1 MVEPGPFHF
10 DTVFNCQFN
19 LEFRGSV
26 LFRNKRDPVTILK
39 ISFTF
44 CVNQVTFSGC
54 GTRNAFLIQFVRKLI
69 FGGFFLLFS
78 TFLPNCRWRRNL
90 IFRGLF
96 GRYPKCYFLNKT
108 PLSLGILFTYRAK
121 RVSAKPFVAPLA
133 LHVCWPNR
141 AAPNNRWSC
150 PVWPGAH
157 RFGPELPCLAL

>member
-1 MVEPGPFHF
+1 MYT
-10 DTVFNCQFN
+10 TVFNCQFN

-26 LFRNKRDPVTILK
+26 LFRNKRDPVAILK
-39 ISFTF
+39 IWFTV

-69 FGGFFLLFS
+69 FGGFFLIFS

-96 GRYPKCYFLNKT
+96 GRYPKFYFVNKT

-121 RVSAKPFVAPLA
+121 RVLAKRFVAPFE
-133 LHVCWPNR
+133 VRVFWPNR

-150 PVWPGAH
+150 PVWPWSPPFWA
-157 RFGPELPCLAL
+157 RAAVFGPVAD